1 MEMAKHYNNE
11 RAGHADND
19 SLNGLWDICSMTYL
33 KVELPRD
40 LPRTDCFRRA
50 SACSPM
56 QFLRLKPFIC
66 PGLLMMKEARKKHG
80 SNADPEI
87 RYR

>member
-1 MEMAKHYNNE
+1 MAKHYNNE

-19 SLNGLWDICSMTYL
+19 SLNGLWGICSMTYL

-50 SACSPM
+50 SACFRAHSPG
-56 QFLRLKPFIC
+56 QISPAETIHISRPTHNERS
-66 PGLLMMKEARKKHG
+66 KEKTTDLDVA
-80 SNADPEI
+80 S
-87 RYR
+87 